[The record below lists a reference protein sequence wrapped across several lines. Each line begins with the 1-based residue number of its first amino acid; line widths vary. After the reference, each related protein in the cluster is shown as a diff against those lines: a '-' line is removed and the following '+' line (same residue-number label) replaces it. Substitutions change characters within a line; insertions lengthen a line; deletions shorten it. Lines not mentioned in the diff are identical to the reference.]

1 MSELH
6 ELRPD
11 ARPPSFI
18 GGIDAMACILNEVE
32 GMACALVAAGQAR
45 DIGILNPE
53 KIMVQLG
60 TRIEEDVQ
68 ILRGVSDQLF
78 AAYQAGRQP

>member
-11 ARPPSFI
+11 ARSPSFI
-18 GGIDAMACILNEVE
+18 AAIDAMANILNMVE

-60 TRIEEDVQ
+60 TRIEEDVRA
-68 ILRGVSDQLF
+68 LRRVSEQLLV
-78 AAYQAGRQP
+78 AHRAGGQS